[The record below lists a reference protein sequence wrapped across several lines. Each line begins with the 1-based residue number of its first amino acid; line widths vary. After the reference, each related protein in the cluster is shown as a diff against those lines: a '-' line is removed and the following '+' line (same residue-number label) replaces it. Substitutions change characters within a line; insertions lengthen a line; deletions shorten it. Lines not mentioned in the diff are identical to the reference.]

1 MKIIEVRSLPIPD
14 IRVIRYA
21 QFQDPRGYFTETFR
35 HADFQSHSGLGFLRN
50 LEFVQVNESHSLPHV
65 IRGLHFQWNPVQG
78 KLVRPVVGHILDLVL
93 DIRQESPYHGKA
105 IAYGMQSRPEDEQGE
120 WIWIPPGFAHGFVS
134 LEPSTIEYFCT
145 SSWSPGCEAGI
156 LPFDEA
162 LDWSLCDPALRD
174 LFHGVKQSAL
184 VSDKDRRNMTLAEWD
199 QRPQAGEF
207 VHP

>member
-14 IRVIRYA
+14 IRVIRYVR
-21 QFQDPRGYFTETFR
+21 FPDPRGYFTETFR
-35 HADFQSHSGLGFLRN
+35 HGDFQSHSGLGFLRN
-50 LEFVQVNESHSLPHV
+50 VQFVQLNESHSLAHV

-78 KLVRPVVGHILDLVL
+78 KLVRPVVGHILDLAL
-93 DIRQESPYHGKA
+93 DIRQKSPYHGKA
-105 IAYGMQSRPEDEQGE
+105 IAYGMQSRPENEQGE

-199 QRPQAGEF
+199 QRPQAAEF
-207 VHP
+207 VYS